1 MVPDRR
7 WMGAGEQT
15 GGAMQ
20 QARVLIRLQFQFQV
34 QEAEIVV
41 TTTQAPYPEGEGA
54 QTGSQAIQAI
64 DENRQVFLGSP

>member
-1 MVPDRR
+1 MGPDRR

-15 GGAMQ
+15 GGAIQ
-20 QARVLIRLQFQFQV
+20 QARVLIRLQFQV

-41 TTTQAPYPEGEGA
+41 TTTQAPYPEGEGV